1 MSEKRFKI
9 ILEYIKDLSVET
21 PSASTLLY
29 VRENLI
35 NYNLDIDISSLMLKN
50 KSLEITTK
58 LILQDKQDRKDKSF
72 FEIKYATVIMIDSS
86 IVEKKEISKIQ
97 LLTYRK

>member
-35 NYNLDIDISSLMLKN
+35 NYNLDID
-50 KSLEITTK
+50 EI
-58 LILQDKQDRKDKSF
+58 
-72 FEIKYATVIMIDSS
+72 
-86 IVEKKEISKIQ
+86 
-97 LLTYRK
+97 